1 MRRDAVPAAWAGIPL
16 VDYGNLVIMPGLIDP
31 HVHLNVPGTDTE
43 GVGSGTAAAA
53 VGGTTTL
60 LDMPLNSIP
69 ATLCAASLNAKVA
82 AIAADPPAVDVG
94 LIGGAVGS
102 GGGGGSGHQSPA
114 DVAALVDAGVWA
126 IKSFL
131 VDSQSPNFP
140 HVTPAEMRAVMDGL
154 AGMGNRSVPYI
165 LHAELPPSPPS
176 SSPDPTAA
184 RPNSN
189 YPGDGTSLVDWAA
202 SRPSAWEVDAVRSV
216 VAAAAAAGIPAVHIA
231 HVASAEAARE
241 VAAVATAWAASNAAA
256 AAAVGGSDGD
266 GGSTSASSPSSAARR
281 PRLTAE
287 TCPHYLLWA
296 AAEVDAA
303 TAAAPSAA
311 AADGGTASR
320 PLWKCAP
327 PIRDAANRA
336 ALWRLLKRADSGG
349 ISMVASDHSPAADDA
364 RRLATGDVRGA
375 WGGIAGLQ
383 YRLAATWGA
392 ATAIAGGDSG
402 GITSPAAASDDDDN
416 DDELLPALSH
426 WLSGAA
432 ADAFGLSPAKGRIVP
447 GGHADLVVWDPSAVG
462 AAGVVAAPESCRHRH
477 RASPYHHDRR
487 LRGRVVATWVGG
499 HLVYRSLALPSST
512 ATGVAAAAAAEADSW
527 VPLVATGAGRLLRR
541 RPDGG
546 VQRVDV
552 LAAQE

>member
-1 MRRDAVPAAWAGIPL
+1 
-16 VDYGNLVIMPGLIDP
+16 MPGLIDP

-53 VGGTTTL
+53 AGGTTTL

-69 ATLCAASLNAKVA
+69 ATLCAASLDAKVT

-102 GGGGGSGHQSPA
+102 GGGVGGSLQSPA

-140 HVTPAEMRAVMDGL
+140 HVTPAEMRVVMDGL

-165 LHAELPPSPPS
+165 LHAELPPPPPS
-176 SSPDPTAA
+176 SSPDTTAA
-184 RPNSN
+184 RPDSN

-202 SRPSAWEVDAVRSV
+202 SRPPAWEVDAVRSV
-216 VAAAAAAGIPAVHIA
+216 VAAAAASGVPAVHIA

-241 VAAVATAWAASNAAA
+241 VAAVAATWDTSNAAA
-256 AAAVGGSDGD
+256 TAAAGGSDGG
-266 GGSTSASSPSSAARR
+266 GGSASASSPSAAARR

-296 AAEVDAA
+296 AEEVDAA
-303 TAAAPSAA
+303 TSAAPSAA
-311 AADGGTASR
+311 AADGGTTSR

-336 ALWRLLKRADSGG
+336 ALWGLLKQVGG
-349 ISMVASDHSPAADDA
+349 GGVSMVASDHSPAADDA
-364 RRLATGDVRGA
+364 RRLSTGDVRGA

-392 ATAIAGGDSG
+392 ATAIAGSGDG
-402 GITSPAAASDDDDN
+402 DNDVDDDV
-416 DDELLPALSH
+416 LLPALSH

-447 GGHADLVVWDPSAVG
+447 GGHADLVVWDPSAAG
-462 AAGVVAAPESCRHRH
+462 AAGVVAAPASCRHRH
-477 RASPYHHDRR
+477 QASPYHHDRR
-487 LRGRVVATWVGG
+487 LRGRVAATWVGG
-499 HLVYRSLALPSST
+499 HLVYRSPPLTPSPE
-512 ATGVAAAAAAEADSW
+512 TGVAASKTAEVDGW
-527 VPLVATGAGRLLRR
+527 VPLVPTGAGRLLRR
-541 RPDGG
+541 RPYGG
-546 VQRVDV
+546 VMRVDV
-552 LAAQE
+552 LAARE